1 MYLLWLTL
9 FAPAYLSV
17 SKSQG
22 RLIYVFR
29 VWFGLGFQIF
39 FGNNL
44 SRNDLL
50 FSKGFMKFGWPEP
63 PKTMIDFFKEEER
76 KEERG
81 VSEEKAQL
89 CLNFTIWFGHTNRWL
104 CNLNTCG
111 SCNANITV
119 HSTLIDINLIC
130 ANIVAI
136 FSTTFVSGL
145 QSSRTSPACRQRG
158 QVWKSFQQ
166 WRGTDDQRSSCPESL
181 QLLHQDTVLQTLCI

>member
-1 MYLLWLTL
+1 
-9 FAPAYLSV
+9 
-17 SKSQG
+17 
-22 RLIYVFR
+22 
-29 VWFGLGFQIF
+29 
-39 FGNNL
+39 
-44 SRNDLL
+44 
-50 FSKGFMKFGWPEP
+50 
-63 PKTMIDFFKEEER
+63 MIDFFKEEER

-158 QVWKSFQQ
+158 QCGKVFNSEEELMINAHLGQSHRNYCIRKQFSKPCAYKKNV
-166 WRGTDDQRSSCPESL
+166 TYNESK
-181 QLLHQDTVLQTLCI
+181 Q